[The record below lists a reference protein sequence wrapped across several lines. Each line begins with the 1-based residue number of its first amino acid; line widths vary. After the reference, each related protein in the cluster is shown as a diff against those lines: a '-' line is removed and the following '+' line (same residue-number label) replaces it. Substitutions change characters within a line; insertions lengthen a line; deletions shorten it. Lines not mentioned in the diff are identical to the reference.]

1 MLAINN
7 EDNLDIYIEEEKE
20 EIDELTRY
28 LGERRA
34 NRAVSIYSYYYYIFI
49 LHILTI

>member
-7 EDNLDIYIEEEKE
+7 EDDLDIYIDEEE

-49 LHILTI
+49 IYILTI